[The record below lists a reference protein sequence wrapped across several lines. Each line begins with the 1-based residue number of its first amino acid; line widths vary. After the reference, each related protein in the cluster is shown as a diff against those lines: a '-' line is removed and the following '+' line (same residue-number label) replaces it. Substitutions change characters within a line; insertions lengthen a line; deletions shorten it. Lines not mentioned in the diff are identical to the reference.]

1 MPSQFTRNITTSFS
15 SRMLDLVSDLIT
27 GLFKRR
33 QTRIYLS
40 VAPVLCTDTHGDS
53 TRLTPAAFE
62 PRTRLLQE
70 EAVPKQGFSE
80 ANGIRITTGNPRYR
94 RTELA
99 RRLRRQRQV
108 YVHATQPVGRA
119 GIHPTRNQ
127 GKPRHAAIGHATSSR
142 KRRRGRGRWPEPRG
156 TTRSLRGAGN
166 KRQTRRRRRR
176 SLCQHGQP
184 ERL

>member
-62 PRTRLLQE
+62 PRTRSLQE

-80 ANGIRITTGNPRYR
+80 ANGIRINGETRDADGRSYSTASATAAPSIRTRNTARRASGDSSNSKPRQTPAR
-94 RTELA
+94 GHRPRHQQQEKKTQSGSLA
-99 RRLRRQRQV
+99 R
-108 YVHATQPVGRA
+108 
-119 GIHPTRNQ
+119 
-127 GKPRHAAIGHATSSR
+127 TS
-142 KRRRGRGRWPEPRG
+142 GDDPLAPRG
-156 TTRSLRGAGN
+156 W
-166 KRQTRRRRRR
+166 K
-176 SLCQHGQP
+176 
-184 ERL
+184 